1 MARDSYPGS
10 DPVTLFETYLWS
22 IIFSHAIMAQFLEY
36 KFDDHPDM
44 SETIMQFTFLWMI
57 IKCELHDGLRH
68 IWMVMQF
75 TFYNHP

>member
-44 SETIMQFTFLWMI
+44 SETIMQFTF
-57 IKCELHDGLRH
+57 
-68 IWMVMQF
+68 
-75 TFYNHP
+75 YNQP